1 MNSYVFEYNL
11 LNTED
16 RILYHRLQDKFDA
29 RLINRVITRVRKQI
43 IELLDEDKYIEA
55 KVYFLILITS
65 AIKNKKGIDFFMD
78 NSKYI
83 LNEISKGLQM
93 GMDSISNITPKIG
106 DKNFKD
112 DLLYQYNEYR
122 NLLHR
127 VNDEISNYSDVP
139 EQLNPMQKAM
149 GWMGVEMN
157 TLTDKS
163 NSKISEM
170 MLQGTNMGIIEGVKL
185 WNNNPDATE
194 PVKNILKDFITF
206 QENTV
211 EKLKKYL

>member
-1 MNSYVFEYNL
+1 
-11 LNTED
+11 
-16 RILYHRLQDKFDA
+16 
-29 RLINRVITRVRKQI
+29 
-43 IELLDEDKYIEA
+43 
-55 KVYFLILITS
+55 
-65 AIKNKKGIDFFMD
+65 MD

-112 DLLYQYNEYR
+112 DLLYQYNEYG

-139 EQLNPMQKAM
+139 EQLNPIQKAM